1 MPNRPPAMLSM
12 VTAMRAM
19 IAGGMVSTATDAY
32 S

>member
-1 MPNRPPAMLSM
+1 MLSM